1 MFDATIPYIGLWA
14 FIVLM
19 VSTPG
24 PANMLLMAK
33 GAAFG
38 FRANIPFM
46 IGLVIGKLGIN
57 ILIACGFGAILTVM
71 PSVSLVMSLI
81 AGGYLCYLA
90 LRSWNLGVAG
100 AKEPEPVGW
109 REGMIV
115 HPLSPK
121 AWLMAT
127 LAYSQF
133 IVGMDGVFA
142 RFALAPLSFLIAQ
155 LVFHSLW
162 CLLGVGLKTTFG
174 TSPYINRG
182 LILITIAVV
191 IWALI
196 YPVS

>member
-1 MFDATIPYIGLWA
+1 MFDFLIPYLGLWA
-14 FIVLM
+14 FIIMM

-46 IGLVIGKLGIN
+46 IGLAVGKLGIN
-57 ILIACGFGAILTVM
+57 ILIVLGFGAILIVM
-71 PSVSLVMSLI
+71 PSVSLLMSFI

-90 LRSWNLGVAG
+90 LQSWNLGVAG

-109 REGMIV
+109 REGIIV
-115 HPLSPK
+115 HPLNPK
-121 AWLMAT
+121 AWLMTT
-127 LAYSQF
+127 LGYSQF

-142 RFALAPLSFLIAQ
+142 RFFLAPLSFLAAQ

-162 CLLGVGLKTTFG
+162 CLLGVGLKTTLG
-174 TSPYINRG
+174 ASPFINRA